1 LHYESGALLTYRLVI
16 FCAAAYLIGAIPF
29 SWLFVRAL
37 KGVDLRTV
45 GSGNVGSTNAMR
57 VLGVRWGLVVQALD
71 ILKGWLPVF
80 VATKLPVFA
89 GETAPIRHT
98 EYATI
103 AIGVCAV
110 LGHVFPVYLRFRGGK
125 GVNTS
130 LGVFL
135 ALAPKATLVALGIGL
150 LVLAT
155 TRYVSLCSIT
165 GSLTFPFAVLYFY
178 PSRTELAAVAG
189 AVGVLVTFL
198 HRANIKR
205 LVAGTESRLG
215 KRIEVG
221 GPSGTTT
228 IRR

>member
-1 LHYESGALLTYRLVI
+1 MSAYSISA
-16 FCAAAYLIGAIPF
+16 FCIAAYLIGAIPF

-37 KGVDLRTV
+37 KGMDLRTV

-80 VATKLPVFA
+80 VAAKLPVLA
-89 GETAPIRHT
+89 GETVPVASI
-98 EYATI
+98 EYATL
-103 AIGVCAV
+103 AIGACAV
-110 LGHVFPVYLRFRGGK
+110 VGHVFPVYLRFRGGK

-150 LVLAT
+150 LVLAA

-165 GSLTFPFAVLYFY
+165 GAVVFPFAVLHFY
-178 PSRTELAAVAG
+178 PSRAEIAVVAG

-215 KRIEVG
+215 KRIEVS

-228 IRR
+228 IRQ